1 MDLTEYALFCFGTLF
16 VIVDPV
22 AAVPAFIAMT
32 ASHSIPDRVRTARLA
47 CLVTSGLLGLFAFI
61 GQPLFRTLGVSLPAL
76 QVAGGLLLLLVGGF
90 GAGAVGGLLLAPWM
104 VASYVV
110 LVVVFVLMSAI
121 AGMYYH
127 PLRASLDGTDAL
139 PRLDDDALAARLQTR
154 RPEVLA
160 TIGVTG
166 LLALIVL
173 MTVKP
178 ALW

>member
-1 MDLTEYALFCFGTLF
+1 MYAWLVTLHLVGF
-16 VIVDPV
+16 
-22 AAVPAFIAMT
+22 AVFLACHAVSMWVSF
-32 ASHSIPDRVRTARLA
+32 RVRGESSRDVIA
-47 CLVTSGLLGLFAFI
+47 SLLDLSVRGSKAMYL
-61 GQPLFRTLGVSLPAL
+61 
-76 QVAGGLLLLLVGGF
+76 GLLLLLVGGF
-90 GAGAVGGLLLAPWM
+90 GAGASAGLLLAPWM

-127 PLRASLDGTDAL
+127 PLRAALEGTDTV
-139 PRLDDDALAARLQTR
+139 PRLDDEALLARLQTR
-154 RPEVLA
+154 RPELLA
-160 TIGVTG
+160 AIGATG